1 MSNSNLSTFDVVTFV
16 RGASQIEEFAE
27 MLEAA
32 EENLVIAGFEY
43 MLQAQKTHRSPDA
56 IYQAALE
63 ALTRNLPNTESANL
77 LVALGAARVLF
88 AHYLKSTVKKPG
100 LDSVHLYVG
109 VHVNLGIFNGMVKA
123 EPSKIRISWIEKPQN
138 TSIIRDGL
146 DEVFENSGYNFESC
160 YTGDDNCVAY
170 SIPGNNVL
178 SVDEVINL
186 VNEVL
191 GATAY
196 SYEVRLPETI
206 ALADGQQFQDR
217 VDEMLMP
224 DEEEIVGQAGY

>member
-1 MSNSNLSTFDVVTFV
+1 ML
-16 RGASQIEEFAE
+16 GAAD
-27 MLEAA
+27 
-32 EENLVIAGFEY
+32 ENLVIAGFEY
-43 MLQAQKTHRSPDA
+43 MLQAQKSHRSPDA

-63 ALTRNLPNTESANL
+63 ALTNNLPNTESANL

-100 LDSVHLYVG
+100 LDSVHLYAG
-109 VHVNLGIFNGMVKA
+109 VHFSLSTFNGMVKA
-123 EPSKIRISWIEKPQN
+123 EPSQIRISWIEKPQN
-138 TSIIRDGL
+138 ASIIQDGL
-146 DEVFENSGYNFESC
+146 DEVFENSGYNFESL
-160 YTGDDNCVAY
+160 YVGDSNSVAY

-191 GATAY
+191 GGTAY
-196 SYEVRLPETI
+196 DYEIRLPETI

-217 VDEMLMP
+217 VDEMLTP
-224 DEEEIVGQAGY
+224 DEEDVEIA